1 MAIGKWIGGVLG
13 WMTGGPL
20 GAIAGYFIGRLIDQ
34 AFESDEADD
43 GPSDY
48 EYQRMREQEGQRNSF
63 LFTLMVL
70 SSYIIQADGRIMH
83 SEMEY
88 VRQFLRRNFGPEA
101 ERQGDA
107 ILRDLFEQRKK
118 TTEANWRQQIENVCR
133 QVARMMPEEQRQQ
146 LLAYLMQLAKADG
159 GVVED
164 EVGVLRQMST
174 WMGLSA
180 STFDELNHLGENTLE
195 AAYEALGITP
205 QATDA
210 EVRAAYKKLALK
222 YHPDRVATLGEDVRR
237 SAEENFKRV
246 TEARDRIFAARGIK

>member
-1 MAIGKWIGGVLG
+1 MAYGKWIGGVLG

-20 GAIAGYFIGRLIDQ
+20 GAIAGYFIGTIIEQ
-34 AFESDEADD
+34 AFDAGGDLYGGD
-43 GPSDY
+43 TAARG
-48 EYQRMREQEGQRNSF
+48 REGERNSF
-63 LFTLMVL
+63 LFSLMVL
-70 SSYIIQADGRIMH
+70 SSYVIQADGRIMH

-88 VRQFLRRNFGPEA
+88 VRQFLRRNFGEA
-101 ERQGDA
+101 AEQQGEQ
-107 ILRDLFEQRKK
+107 ILRGLFDERKAA
-118 TTEANWRQQIENVCR
+118 TEADWRRQMGDVCR
-133 QVARMMPEEQRQQ
+133 QLQRMMPEGQRQQ
-146 LLAYLMQLAKADG
+146 LLAYLMELAKADG
-159 GVVED
+159 SVVEA
-164 EVGVLRQMST
+164 EMEVLREMAS

-180 STFDELNHLGENTLE
+180 ATLDELDHLGENTLE

-210 EVRAAYKKLALK
+210 EVRSAYKKMALK